1 MRIWRIV
8 LDLSLALR
16 AKRNLKSRLL
26 KSIRALRCLAL
37 R

>member
-1 MRIWRIV
+1 MADSFGLKLGIEGE
-8 LDLSLALR
+8 
-16 AKRNLKSRLL
+16 KELKSRLL